1 MTRVAIEQSWP
12 RRDAMKRCFVEMSR
26 IFITLGGDHDPED
39 RFCFSAVVSFAAT
52 DARIVAVQGQGK
64 LATTKGTKDTNGL
77 KRTKVGKERK
87 LEKNE
92 RFERFNDVRF
102 DSRWTVV
109 ALE

>member
-1 MTRVAIEQSWP
+1 
-12 RRDAMKRCFVEMSR
+12 MKRCFVEMSR

-77 KRTKVGKERK
+77 RGTKVGKERRFEGFK
-87 LEKNE
+87 KIE